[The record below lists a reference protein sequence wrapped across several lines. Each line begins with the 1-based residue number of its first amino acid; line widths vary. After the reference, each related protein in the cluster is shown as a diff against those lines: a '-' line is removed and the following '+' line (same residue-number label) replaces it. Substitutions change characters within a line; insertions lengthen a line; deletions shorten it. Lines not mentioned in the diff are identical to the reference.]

1 MGYTRLYTT
10 DSRFYNYSII
20 LYSITVNCKK
30 EKYKTVL
37 LIFKNTRF

>member
-1 MGYTRLYTT
+1 MGYTSLYTT
-10 DSRFYNYSII
+10 EIRFYNYSII
-20 LYSITVNCKK
+20 LYNSTVNCKK